1 MLATRAALAAG
12 ANSTGPL
19 ASAIASLSGNA
30 TTLAAASFDAM
41 AILDD
46 GASSSPLSENLTTL
60 LAEAVGTHSS
70 AEAAVDAAAT
80 AAPPPSPTLSSSSSS
95 SSTSSS
101 SANIAYVS
109 AVAVAAAGALIIADA
124 AISLLLGL
132 GLHWQLVG
140 GGARCI
146 GQLTVLGALLGPIF
160 RSKAPPLVAAYA
172 AFMLV
177 VGSSEAASRPAY
189 SYRGMTKHVVCSLGA
204 ASTAFLGYS
213 LAVAVRPRPWW
224 DPQYSIPTL
233 GLMLGN
239 AISGVAVGLG
249 ALLEDFAANGDRI
262 ELLLCLGASRWEATR
277 GAVSRAVRLALT
289 PLLNQLNV
297 VGLVVRLV
305 FSFLKFLLFLFS
317 NEKRESERGGDKIS
331 LFFFVCLFVSRPPPP
346 KKKTPPLI
354 TKTVDPGNDDGTDDR
369 RRGPVAG
376 REVPNDRDVSGFL
389 GDRERGDEHRLARV
403 GDSG

>member
-12 ANSTGPL
+12 ANSTVPL
-19 ASAIASLSGNA
+19 ASAIASLSANA
-30 TTLAAASFDAM
+30 TTLAAMHDATVM
-41 AILDD
+41 AILD
-46 GASSSPLSENLTTL
+46 ASPLSKNLSTL
-60 LAEAVGTHSS
+60 LDAASLVETHDG
-70 AEAAVDAAAT
+70 AKAAVVSAAAST
-80 AAPPPSPTLSSSSSS
+80 ARPPTPPSLSSLLSSSSSPS
-95 SSTSSS
+95 SSK
-101 SANIAYVS
+101 NIAYIS
-109 AVAVAAAGALIIADA
+109 AVAVAAAGALIVADA

-140 GGARCI
+140 GAVRCI

-297 VGLVVRLV
+297 VGLVVR
-305 FSFLKFLLFLFS
+305 
-317 NEKRESERGGDKIS
+317 S
-331 LFFFVCLFVSRPPPP
+331 LFFFF
-346 KKKTPPLI
+346 
-354 TKTVDPGNDDGTDDR
+354 
-369 RRGPVAG
+369 
-376 REVPNDRDVSGFL
+376 FF
-389 GDRERGDEHRLARV
+389 
-403 GDSG
+403 

>member
-60 LAEAVGTHSS
+60 LAEAVGT
-70 AEAAVDAAAT
+70 
-80 AAPPPSPTLSSSSSS
+80 

-101 SANIAYVS
+101 SANRAYVS

-317 NEKRESERGGDKIS
+317 NEKRESERGGDKNS
-331 LFFFVCLFVSRPPPP
+331 LFFFLCLFLAPPPQ
-346 KKKTPPLI
+346 KKNSSAHNKNS
-354 TKTVDPGNDDGTDDR
+354 GS
-369 RRGPVAG
+369 
-376 REVPNDRDVSGFL
+376 RE
-389 GDRERGDEHRLARV
+389 
-403 GDSG
+403 